1 MKFNHDTIDYF
12 YYHSTDI
19 DVTRLYSILKYGIM
33 SANKIKENNIPY
45 YHRNF
50 ISSSCKDSHV
60 SVSHF
65 PMTLWRYYKMKNELY
80 DSSANKITFILN
92 GNIDAT
98 DKIAYKKQKYTNERH
113 VENGIKKEDIEGI
126 VIRKVDAFKQIEN
139 IEFNLNLTDFNGV
152 IKKIFDTILFF
163 KEIHNYEQNIDELYI
178 LIGKLMENK
187 IYKISLKEISK
198 EISLY
203 MQNYLKIAYE
213 NILNKENINLL
224 DIIKL
229 YSDVPIYVMTKYD
242 VKEVENIDD
251 LVCTAKEGYENDYPN
266 KEYVVIS
273 KKERE
278 RIKEEKKKDLEKIK
292 LSLQMCESDLKI
304 YNNEMQG
311 PMTKEGIK
319 ILKQIRKIN
328 IL

>member
-1 MKFNHDTIDYF
+1 MEFDYDTIDYF

-33 SANKIKENNIPY
+33 SSKSIKENNIPY

-50 ISSSCKDSHV
+50 ISASCKESHI

-65 PMTLWRYYKMKNELY
+65 PASLWRYYK
-80 DSSANKITFILN
+80 
-92 GNIDAT
+92 
-98 DKIAYKKQKYTNERH
+98 
-113 VENGIKKEDIEGI
+113 
-126 VIRKVDAFKQIEN
+126 IEN
-139 IEFNLNLTDFNGV
+139 IEFNLNMTDFNGV
-152 IKKIFDTILFF
+152 LKKIFDTILFF
-163 KEIHNYEQNIDELYI
+163 KEVHNYEQNIDELYI
-178 LIGKLMENK
+178 LIGKLMKNK
-187 IYKISLKEISK
+187 TYKISSKEISK

-203 MQNYLKIAYE
+203 MQNYLKNAYK

-242 VKEVENIDD
+242 IKEEDNIND
-251 LVCTAKEGYENDYPN
+251 LISTAKEGFEKDYPN
-266 KEYVVIS
+266 KEYIVIS
-273 KKERE
+273 NEERK
-278 RIKEEKKKDLEKIK
+278 RTKAEKKKCLEEIK
-292 LSLQMCESDLKI
+292 LSLQMCDGDLKI
-304 YNNEMQG
+304 YNNEIQG

-328 IL
+328 N